1 VFSRSTSKGEGNYL
15 DNVPRRTVDFEEGEA
30 GRLVL
35 LRPKFLTGPF
45 AKWLQP
51 HLPKKHFRVQL
62 DDIGT
67 LAWKSIDGSRTVGE
81 IAEIL
86 YAEFGERVEP
96 RYERCSKFVHS
107 LHQGAMVAFVEPP
120 RGGGEGS

>member
-1 VFSRSTSKGEGNYL
+1 MFRSKPTSKRDGNYL
-15 DNVPRRTVDFEEGEA
+15 DNVPKRNVDFEEAEG

-35 LRPKFLTGPF
+35 LRPKFMTGPF
-45 AKWLQP
+45 ARLLQP
-51 HLPKKHFRVQL
+51 RIPKRFFRVQL

-67 LAWKSIDGSRTVGE
+67 LVWRSIDGTRTVGE
-81 IAEIL
+81 ISEIL

-107 LHQGAMVAFVEPP
+107 LHQGAMVVFAES
-120 RGGGEGS
+120 RG